1 MFLLVGLGN
10 PGAKFS
16 ATRHNAGFRVL
27 DLIAEHLQL
36 SWKYEDH
43 FSWAKGVSGRKTV
56 YLVKPLTFMNLSG
69 EGLLAF
75 FAHHEGDFETI
86 IVVYD
91 ELDFPP
97 GVVRIKRGGG
107 VAGHKGLQ
115 SIVEVLGTKDFVRV
129 RVGIGRPKNREEVVD
144 HVLGVPQGE
153 ECELLKSAEKR
164 AAEAVLCILENGVE
178 RTMSLFNAREERHG
192 QKEAC

>member
-1 MFLLVGLGN
+1 MFLVVGLGN
-10 PGAKFS
+10 PGVKFS

-27 DLIAEHLQL
+27 DLVTERLQL
-36 SWKYEDH
+36 SWKHEDR
-43 FSWAKGVSGRKTV
+43 FSWAKGVTGGKAA
-56 YLVKPLTFMNLSG
+56 YFVKPLTFMNLSG

-75 FAHHEGDFETI
+75 FAHHECDFETI
-86 IVVYD
+86 IVVHD

-115 SIVEVLGTKDFVRV
+115 SVVEALGTEDFVRV
-129 RVGIGRPKNREEVVD
+129 RVGIGKPKNREEVVD
-144 HVLGVPQGE
+144 HVLGIPQGE
-153 ECELLKSAEKR
+153 ECELLKSAEKK

-178 RTMSLFNAREERHG
+178 RTMSLFNTREEGHG

>member
-1 MFLLVGLGN
+1 VFLVVGLGN
-10 PGAKFS
+10 PGMKFS

-27 DLIAEHLQL
+27 DLVIERLQL
-36 SWKYEDH
+36 SWKHEDR
-43 FSWAKGVSGRKTV
+43 FSWAKGISGGKTA
-56 YLVKPLTFMNLSG
+56 YFVKPLTFMNLSG

-75 FAHHEGDFETI
+75 FAHHECDFETI
-86 IVVYD
+86 IVVHD

-115 SIVEVLGTKDFVRV
+115 SVVEALGTEDFVRV
-129 RVGIGRPKNREEVVD
+129 RVGIGKPKNREEVVD
-144 HVLGVPQGE
+144 YVLGIPQGE
-153 ECELLKSAEKR
+153 ECELLKSAEKK

-178 RTMSLFNAREERHG
+178 RTMSFFNAREERHG